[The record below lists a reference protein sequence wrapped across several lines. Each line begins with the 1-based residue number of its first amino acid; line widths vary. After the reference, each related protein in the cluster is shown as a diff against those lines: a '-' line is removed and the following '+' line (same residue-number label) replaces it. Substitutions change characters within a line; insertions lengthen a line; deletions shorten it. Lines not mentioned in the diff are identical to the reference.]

1 MSKNSCNADGGGPT
15 PGTYD
20 TSVDATACC
29 TNQRDA
35 KVKHFAIKNGMRMC
49 DRRSTTEFSPSAVQ
63 IADVPRV
70 CTGVSFLSCPYS
82 EKDMAKKLGAKWDV
96 SQKSWYVPSGVA
108 ISPFARWLPGG
119 AVDTG
124 HGTPSALAYGGKR
137 TVVTTTKKAERHAGW
152 WEHHMQAGTAA
163 ASAFLVSIQA
173 ATTSCL
179 AAQRGFCEVA
189 TTKAIVDVKV
199 ELEVAT
205 EANAAVERE
214 LAAVTEANSAL
225 KSELA
230 AVTEW
235 NVAMKA
241 ELVAATETITA
252 AKEELAAATEANAVM
267 KLELAVFTE
276 AIVTM
281 KAELVAAFEAK
292 TAAREELV
300 AVTEANAA
308 STTTNTNTAVN
319 TAATAS
325 IVAAFTTAAIA
336 AIAIS
341 TVAISIAMTFDSPTL
356 HSTDVTRAA
365 ISQSTAFDSSH
376 NTTVISGGLNAPE
389 FPRRMEANAIA
400 KFTTSD
406 AKLGYTD
413 GETSQTEYNAEGI
426 AHNRQVE
433 LQLVDECM
441 RQQHESNGAAAAF
454 VAAFA
459 PLDALAREGGFDLGW
474 ILDDCD

>member
-1 MSKNSCNADGGGPT
+1 MFIAQRMLMSKNSCNADGGGPT

-214 LAAVTEANSAL
+214 LAAVTDANSAL
-225 KSELA
+225 KS
-230 AVTEW
+230 
-235 NVAMKA
+235 
-241 ELVAATETITA
+241 
-252 AKEELAAATEANAVM
+252 
-267 KLELAVFTE
+267 ELAVFTE

>member
-1 MSKNSCNADGGGPT
+1 MKLLHDGDHRIVCGQQVGC
-15 PGTYD
+15 
-20 TSVDATACC
+20 SS
-29 TNQRDA
+29 Q
-35 KVKHFAIKNGMRMC
+35 FAITTAMRMC
-49 DRRSTTEFSPSAVQ
+49 ECSSTNEFAPSVVH
-63 IADVPRV
+63 IPDGPPV
-70 CTGVSFLSCPYS
+70 CTTGVSFLSCPYS

-137 TVVTTTKKAERHAGW
+137 TVVTTTKKAERNAGW

-214 LAAVTEANSAL
+214 LAAVTE
-225 KSELA
+225 
-230 AVTEW
+230 W

-267 KLELAVFTE
+267 KSELAVVTE

-341 TVAISIAMTFDSPTL
+341 TVAISIATTFDSPTL

-376 NTTVISGGLNAPE
+376 NTTVTSGGLNAPE

-400 KFTTSD
+400 KFTTGD

-433 LQLVDECM
+433 LQLVAECM

-459 PLDALAREGGFDLGW
+459 PLDALVRKGGFDLGW